1 MTMMMMMVT
10 TWAQAF
16 VCSSSSFRP
25 LLVGMPAPSNTNRTV
40 MSSRL
45 ATAVPHGPQTVGAK
59 PPDVNVETLGINL
72 KCINTGL
79 TDDQLRPDNAYGYA
93 FTQALV
99 RDLKDGFGWRRAQY
113 FF

>member
-1 MTMMMMMVT
+1 
-10 TWAQAF
+10 
-16 VCSSSSFRP
+16 
-25 LLVGMPAPSNTNRTV
+25 

-79 TDDQLRPDNAYGYA
+79 TDDHLRIDNPYGYA

-99 RDLKDGFGWRRAQY
+99 R
-113 FF
+113 